1 MLPFHPGADLVE
13 ARARLRGAV
22 ERALEAVASGEDVP
36 AAEREAVD
44 FKEEAGRRGSGGVL
58 LEGQPQ
64 NLAAADALAKEV
76 TCLANTPGGGALVVG
91 VEDSTGALLGT
102 ELDAE
107 WLRQRI
113 YQRVDVAPAV
123 EQVDVAGTRLLVLYV
138 ASAREP
144 VEDQDGKL
152 RWRTGGACEPVDRAE
167 WWLHRQ
173 DATGSDPMATVTD
186 RTALD
191 VPAGAIAVARR
202 YLRQEAAAAYWR
214 RRTSARNGR
223 GSQCPLHRR
232 ACVAE
237 RVASAPYGRCLMTTP
252 PPSCEVRAGA
262 ALPSGGPSC

>member
-1 MLPFHPGADLVE
+1 MRNSSRPP
-13 ARARLRGAV
+13 RGCATPWS
-22 ERALEAVASGEDVP
+22 EPYGGRDRRTVP
-36 AAEREAVD
+36 AAEREAID
-44 FKEEAGRRGSGGVL
+44 FKEEAGRRGAGGVL

-102 ELDAE
+102 ELNAE

-123 EQVDVAGTRLLVLYV
+123 ESVEVAGTRLLVVYV
-138 ASAREP
+138 AASREP

-152 RWRTGGACEPVDRAE
+152 RWRTGGTCQPVDRAE

-173 DATGSDPMATVTD
+173 DAAGSDPMAAVTE

-191 VPAGAIAVARR
+191 VPPGALSVARPT
-202 YLRQEAAAAYWR
+202 YDKSPPR
-214 RRTSARNGR
+214 RSHPVPRTS
-223 GSQCPLHRR
+223 
-232 ACVAE
+232 
-237 RVASAPYGRCLMTTP
+237 
-252 PPSCEVRAGA
+252 
-262 ALPSGGPSC
+262 